1 MGVKREIVELEEY
14 NIEWVKS
21 FEKEKKLL
29 EEVLKDKIISVE
41 HVGSTSIPNLKSKPI
56 IDICVG
62 VKNLEDA
69 VTFEKILEPYDYH
82 FKGHQGVEDRYFYAK
97 GPEENRTHY
106 IHFEEVGSDS
116 YQNHILFRDYLI
128 HHPEYVKQYQAL
140 KEDLALKYPEERKK
154 YTTGKSDFIKTV
166 INLAKKEKY
175 KQIDI
180 KK

>member
-1 MGVKREIVELEEY
+1 MGVKRGIVELEDY

-29 EEVLKDKIISVE
+29 EDVLKDKIVSVE

-69 VTFEKILEPYDYH
+69 VGFEKILEPYDYH
-82 FKGHQGVEDRYFYAK
+82 FRGHQGVEDRYFYAK

-106 IHFEEVGSDS
+106 IHFEEVDSDS
-116 YQNHILFRDYLI
+116 YKNHILFRNYLI
-128 HHPEYVKQYQAL
+128 KHPEYVKQYQEI
-140 KEDLALKYPEERKK
+140 KEDLALKYPEERSK
-154 YTTGKSDFIKTV
+154 YTAGKADFIVSV
-166 INLAKKEKY
+166 IKLAKEE
-175 KQIDI
+175 QND
-180 KK
+180 